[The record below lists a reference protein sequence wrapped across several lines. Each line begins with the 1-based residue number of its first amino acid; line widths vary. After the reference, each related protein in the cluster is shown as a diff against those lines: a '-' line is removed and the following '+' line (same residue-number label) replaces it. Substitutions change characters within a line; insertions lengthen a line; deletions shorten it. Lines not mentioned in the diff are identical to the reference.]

1 MGALLFSSEKFK
13 ECLPFRQPSYGICD
27 NIMSDLHTNKINAS
41 IILKEPDG
49 GIRFGTDALLLA
61 DFASGIKKGACVD
74 LGTGSG
80 VIPLLMLATGSRA
93 DFIGLELQEKYAAI
107 AAENASV
114 NNFSDRFKVICGNAS
129 DHRTLFECGF
139 AESVITNPPY
149 MRNDCGAANE
159 EEALNIA
166 RREVSGG
173 IGSFL
178 KAAAWCLKSGGSFFA
193 VYRPDRLVNLLCEMR
208 SNKIEPKRLRA
219 VVPSAGKRPSLV
231 LVEGRKDGKE
241 GLVYEND
248 LVIYA
253 DEAHS
258 VQTEE
263 MQNIYKKF
271 E

>member
-1 MGALLFSSEKFK
+1 MSE
-13 ECLPFRQPSYGICD
+13 
-27 NIMSDLHTNKINAS
+27 LHTNKINAS

-61 DFASGIKKGACVD
+61 DFASGMKKGVCVD

-80 VIPLLMLATGSRA
+80 VIPLLLLATGSRS
-93 DFIGLELQEKYAAI
+93 DFIGLELQEKYAAV
-107 AAENASV
+107 AEENARI
-114 NNFSDRFKVICGNAS
+114 NNFAERFKVICGNAS
-129 DHRTLFECGF
+129 DYRDLFGCGF

-149 MRNDCGAANE
+149 MRNDCGAENE
-159 EEALNIA
+159 EAALNIA
-166 RREVSGG
+166 RREISGG
-173 IGSFL
+173 VDNFL

-193 VYRPDRLVNLLCEMR
+193 VYRPDRLVNLLTEMR
-208 SNKIEPKRLRA
+208 NNRIEPKRLRA
-219 VVPSAGKRPSLV
+219 VIPSVGKRPSLI

-248 LVIYA
+248 LIIYA
-253 DEAHS
+253 DESHS

-263 MQNIYKKF
+263 MRKIYKNF

>member
-1 MGALLFSSEKFK
+1 MSE
-13 ECLPFRQPSYGICD
+13 
-27 NIMSDLHTNKINAS
+27 LHTNRINAS

-61 DFASGIKKGACVD
+61 DFASGMKKGVCVD

-80 VIPLLMLATGSRA
+80 VLPLLLLATGSRS
-93 DFIGLELQEKYAAI
+93 DFIGLELQEKYAAV
-107 AAENASV
+107 AEENARI
-114 NNFSDRFKVICGNAS
+114 NNFAERFKVICGNAS
-129 DHRTLFECGF
+129 DYRDLFGCGF

-149 MRNDCGAANE
+149 MRNDCGAENE
-159 EEALNIA
+159 EAALNIA
-166 RREVSGG
+166 RREISGG
-173 IGSFL
+173 IDNFL

-193 VYRPDRLVNLLCEMR
+193 VYRPDRLVNLLTEMR
-208 SNKIEPKRLRA
+208 NNRIEPKRLRA
-219 VVPSAGKRPSLV
+219 VIPSVGKRPSLI

-248 LVIYA
+248 LIIYA
-253 DEAHS
+253 DESHS

-263 MQNIYKKF
+263 MRKIYKNF

>member
-1 MGALLFSSEKFK
+1 MT
-13 ECLPFRQPSYGICD
+13 
-27 NIMSDLHTNKINAS
+27 DLHTNKINAS

-61 DFASGIKKGACVD
+61 DFASGMKKGICVD

-80 VIPLLMLATGSRA
+80 VIPLLMLATGSRS
-93 DFIGLELQEKYAAI
+93 DFIGLELQEKYAKV
-107 AAENASV
+107 AAENAKS
-114 NNFSDRFKVICGNAS
+114 NNFAERFNVICGNAS
-129 DHRTLFECGF
+129 DYRTLFECGF

-149 MRNDCGAANE
+149 MRNDCGAENG

-166 RREVSGG
+166 RREILGG

-193 VYRPDRLVNLLCEMR
+193 VYRPDRLVNLLFEMR

-219 VVPSAGKRPSLV
+219 VVPSVGKKPSLI

-248 LVIYA
+248 LIIYA
-253 DEAHS
+253 DGSHS

-263 MQNIYKKF
+263 MQKIYKKF

>member
-1 MGALLFSSEKFK
+1 MSE
-13 ECLPFRQPSYGICD
+13 
-27 NIMSDLHTNKINAS
+27 LHTNRINAS

-61 DFASGIKKGACVD
+61 DFASGMKKGVCVD

-80 VIPLLMLATGSRA
+80 VIPLLLLATGSRS
-93 DFIGLELQEKYAAI
+93 DFIGLELQEKYAAV
-107 AAENASV
+107 AEENSRI
-114 NNFSDRFKVICGNAS
+114 NNFAERFKVICGNAS
-129 DHRTLFECGF
+129 DYRDLFGCGF

-149 MRNDCGAANE
+149 MRNDCGAENE
-159 EEALNIA
+159 EAALNIA
-166 RREVSGG
+166 RREISGG
-173 IGSFL
+173 VDNFL

-193 VYRPDRLVNLLCEMR
+193 VYRPDRLVNLLTEMR
-208 SNKIEPKRLRA
+208 NNRIEPKRLRA
-219 VVPSAGKRPSLV
+219 VIPSVGKRPSLI

-248 LVIYA
+248 LIIYA
-253 DEAHS
+253 DESHS

-263 MQNIYKKF
+263 MRKIYKNF

>member
-1 MGALLFSSEKFK
+1 MSE
-13 ECLPFRQPSYGICD
+13 
-27 NIMSDLHTNKINAS
+27 LHTNRINAS

-61 DFASGIKKGACVD
+61 DFASGMKKGVCVD

-80 VIPLLMLATGSRA
+80 VIPLLLLATGSRS
-93 DFIGLELQEKYAAI
+93 DFIGLELQEKYAAV
-107 AAENASV
+107 AEENAMI
-114 NNFSDRFKVICGNAS
+114 NNFAERFKVICGNAS
-129 DHRTLFECGF
+129 DYRDLFGCGF

-149 MRNDCGAANE
+149 MRNDCGAENE
-159 EEALNIA
+159 EAALNIA
-166 RREVSGG
+166 RREISGG
-173 IGSFL
+173 VDNFL

-193 VYRPDRLVNLLCEMR
+193 VYRPDRLVNLLTEMR
-208 SNKIEPKRLRA
+208 NNRIEPKRLRA
-219 VVPSAGKRPSLV
+219 VIPSVGKRPSLI

-248 LVIYA
+248 LIIYA
-253 DEAHS
+253 DESHS

-263 MQNIYKKF
+263 MRKIYKNF

>member
-1 MGALLFSSEKFK
+1 MSE
-13 ECLPFRQPSYGICD
+13 
-27 NIMSDLHTNKINAS
+27 LHTNRINAS

-61 DFASGIKKGACVD
+61 DFASGMKKGVCVD

-80 VIPLLMLATGSRA
+80 VIPLLLLATGSRS
-93 DFIGLELQEKYAAI
+93 DFIGLELQEKYAAV
-107 AAENASV
+107 AEENARI
-114 NNFSDRFKVICGNAS
+114 NNFAERFKVICGNAS
-129 DHRTLFECGF
+129 DYRDLFGCGF

-149 MRNDCGAANE
+149 MRNDCGAENE
-159 EEALNIA
+159 EAALNIA
-166 RREVSGG
+166 RREISGG
-173 IGSFL
+173 VDNFL

-193 VYRPDRLVNLLCEMR
+193 VYRPDRLVNLLTEMR
-208 SNKIEPKRLRA
+208 NNRIEPKRLRA
-219 VVPSAGKRPSLV
+219 VIPSVGKRPSLI

-248 LVIYA
+248 LIIYA
-253 DEAHS
+253 DESHS

-263 MQNIYKKF
+263 MRKIYKNF

>member
-1 MGALLFSSEKFK
+1 MSE
-13 ECLPFRQPSYGICD
+13 
-27 NIMSDLHTNKINAS
+27 LHTNRINAS

-61 DFASGIKKGACVD
+61 DFASGMKKGVCVD

-80 VIPLLMLATGSRA
+80 VIPLLLLATGSRS
-93 DFIGLELQEKYAAI
+93 DFIGLELQEKYAAV
-107 AAENASV
+107 AEENARI
-114 NNFSDRFKVICGNAS
+114 NNFAERFKVICGNAS
-129 DHRTLFECGF
+129 DYRDLFGCGF

-149 MRNDCGAANE
+149 MRNDCGAENE
-159 EEALNIA
+159 EAALNIA
-166 RREVSGG
+166 RREISGG
-173 IGSFL
+173 VDNFL

-193 VYRPDRLVNLLCEMR
+193 VYRPDRLVNLLTEMR
-208 SNKIEPKRLRA
+208 NNRIEPKRLRA
-219 VVPSAGKRPSLV
+219 IIPSVGKRPSLI

-248 LVIYA
+248 LIIYA
-253 DEAHS
+253 DESHS

-263 MQNIYKKF
+263 MRKIYKNF

>member
-1 MGALLFSSEKFK
+1 MSE
-13 ECLPFRQPSYGICD
+13 I
-27 NIMSDLHTNKINAS
+27 HTNKINAS
-41 IILKEPDG
+41 IILNEPDG

-61 DFASGIKKGACVD
+61 DFASGMKKGLCVD

-80 VIPLLMLATGSRA
+80 VIPLLLLATGCKSN
-93 DFIGLELQEKYAAI
+93 FVGLELQEKYSRV
-107 AAENASV
+107 AAENACV
-114 NNFSDRFKVICGNAS
+114 NGFSDRFKVMCGNAS
-129 DHRTLFECGF
+129 DYRELFESGGF
-139 AESVITNPPY
+139 ESVITNPPY
-149 MRNDCGAANE
+149 MRNDCGAENE
-159 EEALNIA
+159 DEALNIA
-166 RREVSGG
+166 RREIMGG
-173 IGSFL
+173 VDNFL

-208 SNKIEPKRLRA
+208 NNKIEPKRLRA
-219 VVPSAGKRPSLV
+219 VVPSVGKRPSLI

-248 LVIYA
+248 LIIYT
-253 DEAHS
+253 DGSHS

>member
-1 MGALLFSSEKFK
+1 MT
-13 ECLPFRQPSYGICD
+13 
-27 NIMSDLHTNKINAS
+27 DLHTNKINAS

-61 DFASGIKKGACVD
+61 DFASGMKKGVCVD

-80 VIPLLMLATGSRA
+80 VIPLLMLATGSKS

-107 AAENASV
+107 AAENAK
-114 NNFSDRFKVICGNAS
+114 NNSCAERFNVICGDAS

-166 RREVSGG
+166 RREISGG

-178 KAAAWCLKSGGSFFA
+178 KAASWCLKSGGSFFA
-193 VYRPDRLVNLLCEMR
+193 VYRPDRLVNLLFEMR

-219 VVPSAGKRPSLV
+219 VVPSVGKKPSLI

-248 LVIYA
+248 LIIYA
-253 DEAHS
+253 DGSHS

>member
-1 MGALLFSSEKFK
+1 MSE
-13 ECLPFRQPSYGICD
+13 
-27 NIMSDLHTNKINAS
+27 LHTNKINAS

-61 DFASGIKKGACVD
+61 DFASGMKKGVCVD

-80 VIPLLMLATGSRA
+80 VIPLLLLATGRRS
-93 DFIGLELQEKYAAI
+93 DFIGLELQEKYAAV
-107 AAENASV
+107 AEENARI
-114 NNFSDRFKVICGNAS
+114 NNFAERFKVICGNAS
-129 DHRTLFECGF
+129 DYRDLFGCGF

-149 MRNDCGAANE
+149 MRNDCGAENE
-159 EEALNIA
+159 EAALNIA
-166 RREVSGG
+166 RREISGG
-173 IGSFL
+173 VDNFL

-193 VYRPDRLVNLLCEMR
+193 VYRPDRLVNLLTEMR
-208 SNKIEPKRLRA
+208 NNRIEPKRLRA
-219 VVPSAGKRPSLV
+219 VIPSVGKRPSLI

-248 LVIYA
+248 LIIYA
-253 DEAHS
+253 DESHS

-263 MQNIYKKF
+263 MRKIYKNF

>member
-1 MGALLFSSEKFK
+1 MSE
-13 ECLPFRQPSYGICD
+13 
-27 NIMSDLHTNKINAS
+27 LHTNRINAS

-61 DFASGIKKGACVD
+61 DFASGMKKGVCVD

-80 VIPLLMLATGSRA
+80 VLPLLLLATGSRS
-93 DFIGLELQEKYAAI
+93 DFIGLELQEKYAAV
-107 AAENASV
+107 AEENARI
-114 NNFSDRFKVICGNAS
+114 NNFAERFKVICGNAS
-129 DHRTLFECGF
+129 DYRDLFGCGF

-149 MRNDCGAANE
+149 MRNDCGAENE
-159 EEALNIA
+159 EAALNIA
-166 RREVSGG
+166 RREISGG
-173 IGSFL
+173 VDNFL

-193 VYRPDRLVNLLCEMR
+193 VYRPDRLVNLLTEMR
-208 SNKIEPKRLRA
+208 NNRIEPKRLRA
-219 VVPSAGKRPSLV
+219 VIPSVGKRPSLI

-248 LVIYA
+248 LIIYA
-253 DEAHS
+253 DESHS

-263 MQNIYKKF
+263 MRKIYKNF